1 MTEKKTEAAPGT
13 AGPAPNTPPRAS
25 APGPQDGRSIRRVG
39 SVTLGLC
46 LIAVGIC
53 FLCYYFLPVFN
64 WLLVVKI
71 GAPVALIALGAEVLW
86 CASHPGRWKYDFLAV
101 LGCLVL
107 MGGAF
112 CLTLLPLF
120 WQTANPTK
128 RIQLDD
134 LGEAYESSLYQALED
149 QVELNGVDA
158 YLETRFGV
166 DAPRTLEEIDGA
178 GVRFWLDIDLYGPY
192 EGTEA
197 FAADCARVMEAVRA
211 QGVLPDRVN
220 IEWESPDRQSSLEL
234 NLDTPAKMAWSTDQ
248 MAQRTEVWAAE
259 AYPATDDQNLDQENS
274 PDSAASTAPADHV
287 SASDNTVQP
296 SDQAVPAGENTRY
309 PDEAMVEAAA

>member
-25 APGPQDGRSIRRVG
+25 APGPQDGRTIRRVG

-220 IEWESPDRQSSLEL
+220 IEWVSPDRQSSLEL

-274 PDSAASTAPADHV
+274 PDSAAGTAPADRV

-296 SDQAVPAGENTRY
+296 SDQAVSAGENTRY
-309 PDEAMVEAAA
+309 PDEAMAEAVS